1 MEARFRA
8 GDGAILSDCECV
20 SGVGRE
26 NAWRELAVVAA
37 KEDARGNGAKRWG
50 IAPGLRCLLQRRPSG
65 GTFKMQVARPGR
77 LSRGAYFSSRRVA
90 FQNACCVCV
99 ASLGRLLQQPLEIA
113 DEAGAV
119 LVGEGV
125 GAFGAPACAA
135 DLLLLMADEELH
147 VDSRLVVNA
156 SAYADGGGIA
166 T

>member
-1 MEARFRA
+1 M
-8 GDGAILSDCECV
+8 
-20 SGVGRE
+20 
-26 NAWRELAVVAA
+26 VAA
-37 KEDARGNGAKRWG
+37 EGAARGAGAKRWG
-50 IAPGLRCLLQRRPSG
+50 VAPGLGHFLQRPPSG
-65 GTFKMQVARPGR
+65 DTLKMQVARPGR

-90 FQNACCVCV
+90 FQNACSVCV

>member
-1 MEARFRA
+1 M
-8 GDGAILSDCECV
+8 
-20 SGVGRE
+20 
-26 NAWRELAVVAA
+26 VAA

-65 GTFKMQVARPGR
+65 GTFKMQVTRPGR

-99 ASLGRLLQQPLEIA
+99 ASLGRLLQQPLEIVG
-113 DEAGAV
+113 EAGAV

-135 DLLLLMADEELH
+135 GLLLLMADEELH